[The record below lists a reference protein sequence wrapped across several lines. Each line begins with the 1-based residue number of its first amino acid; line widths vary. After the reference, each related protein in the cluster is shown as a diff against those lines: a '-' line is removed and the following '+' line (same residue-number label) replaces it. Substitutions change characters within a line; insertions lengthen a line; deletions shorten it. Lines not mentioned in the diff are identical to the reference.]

1 MLKALMLKKKLDER
15 NKALQALKDAAA
27 DFEKREAELAAD
39 IEEASTGTE
48 EEQKAV
54 EEAVDAFEAEK
65 TSNAEEI
72 KRLEGEIEELEN
84 ELKETE
90 SQQAEAQ
97 TAPAEEPETRTAE
110 RKNFKMRTRMF
121 DKLTAEQRTALF
133 ESERFAGFAAEI
145 RSAIKEQRA
154 LTNAGL
160 TIPTELLEVLRW
172 KIEEYS
178 KLVRKVNLQ
187 VVGGKG
193 REIIPGTIPEAVWT
207 EMCGNLN
214 ELALTF
220 NDVEVDG
227 YKVGGYIPVCNAVIE
242 DSDIDLVGVVLE
254 AIAKGMGL
262 ALDKAIVYG
271 SGTKMPLGI
280 VTRLAQTSEPASYPA
295 TARTWVDLHTSNVKT
310 GTGATGLNLIKEIIT
325 NSACADDKGYENRGF
340 MWLMNH
346 KTKVT
351 LLANALEVDS
361 AGAIVAGVRDEM
373 PVIGGEIVELSF
385 IPDNNIVF
393 GYGDLYVLAE
403 RAGFRLDNSEHA
415 MFVND
420 KTVFRGTAR
429 YDGQPSIAE
438 AFGVL
443 TIVNSAPTTSGISFA
458 SDTANP

>member
-1 MLKALMLKKKLDER
+1 MLKALMLKKKIDER
-15 NKALQALKDAAA
+15 NKQLQALKDAAA
-27 DFEKREAELAAD
+27 DFEKREAELASD

-54 EEAVDAFEAEK
+54 EEAVEQFEADK
-65 TSNAEEI
+65 SANADEQ
-72 KRLEGEIEELEN
+72 KKLEAELEDLEK
-84 ELKETE
+84 ELSEV
-90 SQQAEAQ
+90 EAAQ
-97 TAPAEEPETRTAE
+97 EEAVKPEPEE
-110 RKNFKMRTRMF
+110 RADNKVRKDTYKMRTTMF
-121 DKLTAEQRTALF
+121 NKLSVEQRSALF
-133 ESERFAGFAAEI
+133 ESDRFKGFAEEI

-178 KLVRKVNLQ
+178 KLVRRVNLQ

-242 DSDIDLVGVVLE
+242 DTDIDLVGVVLE

-361 AGAIVAGVRDEM
+361 AGAIVAGVREEM
-373 PVIGGEIVELSF
+373 PVIGGEIVELGF

>member
-1 MLKALMLKKKLDER
+1 MLKALMLKKKIDER
-15 NKALQALKDAAA
+15 SKQLQALKEASA

-39 IEEASTGTE
+39 IEEAATATE

-54 EEAVDAFEAEK
+54 EEAVDAYEAEK
-65 TSNAEEI
+65 QANAEEI

-90 SQQAEAQ
+90 AAQ
-97 TAPAEEPETRTAE
+97 TVATEVPTEERAKVPE
-110 RKNFKMRTRMF
+110 RKEIRTMKTRMF
-121 DKLTAEQRTALF
+121 EKLSLEQRTALF
-133 ESERFAGFAAEI
+133 ESDKVKNFANEI
-145 RSAIKEQRA
+145 RTAIKEKRA

-172 KIEEYS
+172 KVEEYS
-178 KLVRKVNLQ
+178 KLIRKVNLQ
-187 VVGGKG
+187 IVNGNA
-193 REIIPGTIPEAVWT
+193 RQIIPGAIPEAVWT

-220 NDVEVDG
+220 NDVEVDA

-242 DSDIDLVGVVLE
+242 DTDIDLVGLVLD
-254 AIAKGMGL
+254 ALAKGMGL
-262 ALDKAIVYG
+262 AIDKAIVYG

-280 VTRLAQTSEPASYPA
+280 VTRLAQTSQPAGYPS

-310 GTGATGLNLIKEIIT
+310 GTGATGTNLFKEIIK
-325 NSACADDKGYENRGF
+325 NSAVADDKGYANNGM

-346 KTKVT
+346 KTKVA
-351 LLANALEVDS
+351 LLAEAVEVNA
-361 AGAIVAGVRDEM
+361 AGAIVAGLDAQM
-373 PVIGGEIVELSF
+373 PVVGGEIIELSF

-393 GYGDLYVLAE
+393 GYGELYVLAE
-403 RAGFRLDNSEHA
+403 RAGFSLDNSEHA

-420 KTVFRGTAR
+420 KTVFRGKAR